1 MNLRDIARRAEVLDG
16 QLNLWMMPYL
26 TLRNDIAQ
34 TALEKVVPREEWGD
48 IHHAFL
54 VVEGSVVDV
63 SAKKD
68 ADPEIAAFAAYWR
81 GRSPSAGDNFMTF
94 TQIVGAKVYG
104 AIWDAYLQTRDAT
117 IEDAEYAARSGDS
130 PEA

>member
-16 QLNLWMMPYL
+16 QLTLWMMPFL
-26 TLRNDIAQ
+26 TLKNSNVQ
-34 TALEKVVPREEWGD
+34 TAMEKVVPAEEWGD
-48 IHHAFL
+48 FHHAFL

-63 SAKKD
+63 KAAKD
-68 ADPEIAAFAAYWR
+68 ADPEITAFAAYWR
-81 GRSPSAGDNFMTF
+81 GRSPSVGDNYQLFL
-94 TQIVGAKVYG
+94 QLVGTKVYN